1 MQTFDTEQYKTKKLD
16 HFTLNTFI
24 IFFINE
30 LAFASFQVEIELFSK
45 DLLTV
50 KRQYEPIDRLF
61 LE

>member
-16 HFTLNTFI
+16 HFNIKHIYYFK
-24 IFFINE
+24 INE
-30 LAFASFQVEIELFSK
+30 LAYVCFQVKIKLLSK

-50 KRQYEPIDRLF
+50 KRQYEAIDKLF